1 MTGQPISADQHL
13 ALTSVVTSGLPTT
26 LGTQHAEHFY
36 DVPAVFNRRPS
47 PPEVAALEAS
57 TSHKTLERSGY
68 PEVTLAVHDR
78 RLVIGHTN
86 LDQLER
92 GLATALA
99 NLVHQIS
106 GDALA
111 KARQSRDNAQLARDE
126 QLARAQDV
134 TRAAERIR
142 FVPDE
147 QLRAL

>member
-1 MTGQPISADQHL
+1 MTGQPTTADQHL
-13 ALTSVVTSGLPTT
+13 ALTSVVASGLPTA

-36 DVPAVFNRRPS
+36 DVPAVFNRRPD
-47 PPEVAALEAS
+47 PHEVAALEAS
-57 TSHKTLERSGY
+57 TSHRALERSGY
-68 PEVTLAVHDR
+68 PEVTLTVHDR

-106 GDALA
+106 SDALL
-111 KARQSRDNAQLARDE
+111 KAQRSRDDAQLAQDAQLAR
-126 QLARAQDV
+126 ARDV

-147 QLRAL
+147 QLRAV